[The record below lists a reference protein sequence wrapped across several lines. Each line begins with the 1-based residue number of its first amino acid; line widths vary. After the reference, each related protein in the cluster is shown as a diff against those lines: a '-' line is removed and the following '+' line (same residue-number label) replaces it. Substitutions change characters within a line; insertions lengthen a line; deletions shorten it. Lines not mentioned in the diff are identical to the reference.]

1 VATGG
6 SLPKIWATQAPDGL
20 GRAPDGLGRVGV
32 AEFVVLPR
40 GGYDDSA
47 LLGRRQDRHVAAGLP
62 ELYGSVWAWLGQC
75 GSAVLL
81 VFCPADGRR
90 SVVAV
95 GSSRPAELLSHILV
109 LSCIL
114 TLSAC
119 YCSRRDSDSGCKI
132 VVARAY
138 GR

>member
-20 GRAPDGLGRVGV
+20 GRAPDGLGRVSV
-32 AEFVVLPR
+32 AEFVMLCWCF
-40 GGYDDSA
+40 
-47 LLGRRQDRHVAAGLP
+47 L

-95 GSSRPAELLSHILV
+95 GSSRPVELLSHILV

-114 TLSAC
+114 TL
-119 YCSRRDSDSGCKI
+119 
-132 VVARAY
+132 
-138 GR
+138 